1 MSHETFTNTKT
12 EQHIQTYSEIQN
24 THTHTRT
31 VEDRASLAQHMQQT
45 ILVELYQ

>member
-24 THTHTRT
+24 THTHT
-31 VEDRASLAQHMQQT
+31 VEDRASHAQHMQQT